1 MQILQ
6 DILGLVQRRI
16 FMKKTSIKGEDV
28 IYIAKD
34 VSKNN
39 IPDFESKALKMK
51 DLSEYVGSN
60 GGQVG
65 PQGPVG
71 PPGENGA
78 PGATGATGPIGP
90 AGPVGAASLNFVGT
104 FDNTAGY
111 SEGDVVFFDGSSYVA
126 KFAIPI
132 PTPPTV
138 LPDPPNTDWDFL
150 SVEGDVGPQGPIG
163 PIGPAGASLWG
174 PAVALTFNGPA
185 DTIDL
190 STGNTFK
197 ILITGDTTISMT
209 LPGSPI
215 GDYIF
220 IIDNTG
226 GHIATLQAGSNMY
239 TNNSLQPVINNV
251 TLMKGTSDG
260 TKIYITS
267 LENMENITV

>member
-6 DILGLVQRRI
+6 DILGLIQRNI
-16 FMKKTSIKGEDV
+16 FIKRSSIKDDDV
-28 IYIAKD
+28 IFIAKD
-34 VSKNN
+34 ISKNRV
-39 IPDFESKALKMK
+39 PDFESRALKMK

-71 PPGENGA
+71 PPGANGA
-78 PGATGATGPIGP
+78 QGIQGLQGPQGNPGA
-90 AGPVGAASLNFVGT
+90 VGAAGLNFRGEWST
-104 FDNTAGY
+104 SNSYAID
-111 SEGDVVFFDGSSYVA
+111 DVVFYLGDSFVCINPIAPGGSAPTNLDPDWNFLAVQGLDGD
-126 KFAIPI
+126 
-132 PTPPTV
+132 T
-138 LPDPPNTDWDFL
+138 
-150 SVEGDVGPQGPIG
+150 GPQGPA
-163 PIGPAGASLWG
+163 GPAGASLWG
-174 PAVALTFNGPA
+174 PAVALTLSGPA

-190 STGNTFK
+190 STANTFK

-239 TNNSLQPVINNV
+239 TNNSLQPVINNI

-267 LENMENITV
+267 LENMENVTV

>member
-6 DILGLVQRRI
+6 EILGLVQRRL
-16 FMKKTSIKGEDV
+16 FLKKTAIKEDDV

-34 VSKNN
+34 ISKNN
-39 IPDFESKALKMK
+39 VPDLESKAVRIKE
-51 DLSEYVGSN
+51 LSEYIGSN

-71 PPGENGA
+71 PPGADGA
-78 PGATGATGPIGP
+78 PGATGPTGPIGP

-104 FDNTAGY
+104 FDNTIGY

-132 PTPPTV
+132 PTPPAV

-163 PIGPAGASLWG
+163 PIGPAGASLWTNTVSQNI
-174 PAVALTFNGPA
+174 PSTS
-185 DTIDL
+185 TILDL
-190 STGNTFK
+190 SAGNTF
-197 ILITGDTTISMT
+197 IITIDGPATISMIN
-209 LPGSPI
+209 LGV

-220 IIDNTG
+220 IIDNTAQE
-226 GHIATLQAGSNMY
+226 IVTLQAGSNMY
-239 TNNSLQPVINNV
+239 TNNSLQPVINNI

-267 LENMENITV
+267 LENMENVTV